1 MVTKNLYFFLIFTWH
16 PEFDMFIFALKIKNV
31 GGFVRNQLG
40 HEWWQSKSFK
50 ARQQATGITYE
61 INGSCTNNKLSQFA
75 KIGNVLRQTGG
86 SLQTTS
92 NRNLILENKLFQKLI
107 WQLKLAEEH
116 TQMEMG

>member
-1 MVTKNLYFFLIFTWH
+1 MLEGLSETNSAMNDGRAK
-16 PEFDMFIFALKIKNV
+16 ASRQ
-31 GGFVRNQLG
+31 G
-40 HEWWQSKSFK
+40 SK
-50 ARQQATGITYE
+50 QHTTGITYE